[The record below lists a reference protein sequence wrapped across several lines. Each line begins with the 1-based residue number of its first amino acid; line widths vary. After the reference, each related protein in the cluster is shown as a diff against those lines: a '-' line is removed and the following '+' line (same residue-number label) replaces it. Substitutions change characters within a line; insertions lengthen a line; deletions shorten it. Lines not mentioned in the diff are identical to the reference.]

1 MHKARDYLEALRQ
14 GLGRPGMSDRELGAF
29 LGVTQQAVSK
39 AKARGLSS
47 DLALMVGL
55 ALARMGLVGHA
66 GEVVLACELE
76 RELGRRSMLGEVMR
90 DYWRTHALPGVNAP
104 ALVPAL
110 PALLPPAL
118 PAAARARR
126 AATRSEGGTAR
137 ARQRAR

>member
-66 GEVVLACELE
+66 GEVVLACEL
-76 RELGRRSMLGEVMR
+76 GRRSMLGEVMR